1 MLNWCQ
7 NVCFRMLS
15 EEESRDRME
24 DADEN
29 GDGIVTWEEY
39 VADAYGMEGNEDASF
54 IDTENAQV
62 TITIFLA
69 NHQNPSFL

>member
-1 MLNWCQ
+1 
-7 NVCFRMLS
+7 
-15 EEESRDRME
+15 ME

-54 IDTENAQV
+54 IDAENVQV
-62 TITIFLA
+62 ITTTLSQ
-69 NHQNPSFL
+69 NHHILL